1 MKSVLFVCSA
11 NQCRSPMAEALLKN
25 IVLERDEES
34 KWEIA
39 SAGVWAATGVPATD
53 NARVVMEERGLELSE
68 HLSQPITRDLLGKY
82 HLVLVMENDHKEA
95 LQANYPEFAD
105 RIVLFRNLAGDD
117 SDFEDPVGGSLDQYR
132 GAADEIQHILTSGFG
147 QIVDRGSK

>member
-11 NQCRSPMAEALLKN
+11 NQCRSPMAEALHKN

-68 HLSQPITRDLLGKY
+68 HLSQPISRDLLGKY

-105 RIVLFRNLAGDD
+105 RIVLFRNLTGDD